1 MRESLLKQASRHE
14 GGCRL
19 AEVSRCAGML
29 ELIFVGLFL
38 AVIYLLAIL
47 IKEAI
52 VQREFPAFGI
62 IGFTVVAALLFTLCL
77 M

>member
-1 MRESLLKQASRHE
+1 
-14 GGCRL
+14 
-19 AEVSRCAGML
+19 ML
-29 ELIFVGLFL
+29 ELIFGGLFL